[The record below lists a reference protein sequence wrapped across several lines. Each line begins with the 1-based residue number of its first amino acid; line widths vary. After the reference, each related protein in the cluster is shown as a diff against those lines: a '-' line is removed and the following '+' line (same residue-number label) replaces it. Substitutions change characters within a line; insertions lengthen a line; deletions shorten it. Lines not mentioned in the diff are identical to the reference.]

1 MDEYFAGRAAELALL
16 DGLLRR
22 AAAGRGQLAVILGPG
37 WIGKTALI
45 RQFLDDREARV
56 RWVCAD
62 RDETGLPG
70 GLLEQLGVA
79 AAGYGADPLRAGS
92 ALLAKLRQWAGAPGA
107 SETSGVPGA
116 VLIVDDLQWGD
127 PLSLRALSYALR
139 RLPDTPLLTLLAV
152 RDDEFGCLPPG
163 LVRLVSDRGTRLEVA
178 GLGVAEIR
186 SLAERVG
193 AGPVP
198 PRAARRLLEHTGGV
212 PQYVREVLQAVPR
225 ESLRTALS
233 APDLLLPSPKSLEAR
248 VLTGLAG
255 CSRPA
260 RRLVAAAAVLGT
272 RCRLA
277 DAAALADLADPLP
290 ALDEAIGAGLLAEA
304 PAVDGRCCE
313 FPHASVRAAVYGCV
327 GVAERAEL
335 HRQAARGAAGPQA
348 LAHRVAACG
357 RTDTALA
364 RELTRHAEADRAAG
378 RLAQASDLYLAALRV
393 AARGAERDHLLQT
406 TAGLLLDLGET
417 TAAGG
422 LADEIVATAPSA
434 ARSLLLGR
442 LAIAARDQRSARR
455 WLADTTLAGT
465 WRAGG
470 ARAGGELGV
479 GGEDAA
485 AAAGEFAL
493 LLLARGRSA
502 EAAAWARR
510 GTATAGASVTRAV
523 AQVIGAECLA
533 RDGQPE
539 QALAALRA
547 ELGRQDLD
555 DPGGPVLRA
564 GLGTILFWSDELPA
578 AAGHLAAAEAAQDAP
593 PPAGTSPVP
602 FQARRQLLAASVR
615 RVLADYRTGA
625 WDEAADRAERL
636 VTLAADLDQDSLLC
650 GAHAAAVYPAAAR
663 GRWDTARA
671 HAGAAARCA
680 VAGDRDQLLDVAG
693 ARAALAFAMDD
704 PEAVLAAARPV
715 VFDLAG
721 LTGVAGGADGADGTD
736 GPAAL
741 AGLAAAEPA
750 LLSFWP
756 QYAQALARAGR
767 LDEAAAALAPFAEL
781 ARARGR
787 RSAIAAA
794 ARVEGFIHAAAGRP
808 DAARR
813 AYQVALATL
822 DGLCAPHEEA
832 LTRLDYG
839 RFLRRQGQRRA
850 ALRELYA
857 ARAAFARLGAVPF
870 LARCDAELGHEVPTV
885 PTVPSVPA
893 DPAATSAANAQL
905 SASAVRAV
913 PTWPAPLTARQ
924 LAVAQ

>member
-45 RQFLDDREARV
+45 QQFLDDREARV

-70 GLLEQLGVA
+70 GLLEQFGVA

-92 ALLAKLRQWAGAPGA
+92 ALLAKLRQWAGEPGA

-116 VLIVDDLQWGD
+116 VLVVDDAQWGD

-163 LVRLVSDRGTRLEVA
+163 LVRLISDRGTRLEVA

-193 AGPVP
+193 VGPVP

-290 ALDEAIGAGLLAEA
+290 ALEEAIGAGLLAEA

-327 GVAERAEL
+327 GVAERAAL
-335 HRQAARGAAGPQA
+335 HRQAARGAVGPQA

-357 RTDTALA
+357 GTDTALA

-393 AARGAERDHLLQT
+393 AARGAERDRLLQT
-406 TAGLLLDLGET
+406 AAGLLLDLGET

-422 LADEIVATAPSA
+422 LADEIAATAPSA
-434 ARSLLLGR
+434 ARSLVLGR
-442 LAIAARDQRSARR
+442 LAIAARDPRSARR
-455 WLADTTLAGT
+455 WLADASLAGT
-465 WRAGG
+465 GRAGG
-470 ARAGGELGV
+470 ARAGGEPAV
-479 GGEDAA
+479 SGEDAA

-493 LLLARGRSA
+493 LLLARGRTA

-510 GTATAGASVTRAV
+510 AHGDCR
-523 AQVIGAECLA
+523 
-533 RDGQPE
+533 
-539 QALAALRA
+539 
-547 ELGRQDLD
+547 RQC
-555 DPGGPVLRA
+555 
-564 GLGTILFWSDELPA
+564 
-578 AAGHLAAAEAAQDAP
+578 H
-593 PPAGTSPVP
+593 
-602 FQARRQLLAASVR
+602 ARR
-615 RVLADYRTGA
+615 G
-625 WDEAADRAERL
+625 
-636 VTLAADLDQDSLLC
+636 
-650 GAHAAAVYPAAAR
+650 
-663 GRWDTARA
+663 
-671 HAGAAARCA
+671 
-680 VAGDRDQLLDVAG
+680 AGDR
-693 ARAALAFAMDD
+693 
-704 PEAVLAAARPV
+704 
-715 VFDLAG
+715 
-721 LTGVAGGADGADGTD
+721 
-736 GPAAL
+736 
-741 AGLAAAEPA
+741 
-750 LLSFWP
+750 
-756 QYAQALARAGR
+756 
-767 LDEAAAALAPFAEL
+767 
-781 ARARGR
+781 R
-787 RSAIAAA
+787 R
-794 ARVEGFIHAAAGRP
+794 VPGAGRP
-808 DAARR
+808 AGAGAGRAARR
-813 AYQVALATL
+813 A
-822 DGLCAPHEEA
+822 
-832 LTRLDYG
+832 
-839 RFLRRQGQRRA
+839 
-850 ALRELYA
+850 
-857 ARAAFARLGAVPF
+857 
-870 LARCDAELGHEVPTV
+870 
-885 PTVPSVPA
+885 
-893 DPAATSAANAQL
+893 
-905 SASAVRAV
+905 
-913 PTWPAPLTARQ
+913 WPPGP
-924 LAVAQ
+924 